1 MATRATNLRH
11 GDSPA
16 SGLKGGGVS
25 ATVANCE
32 WLSLRGMLLDRACE
46 PYLRAGRFAYHF
58 ARGKLRADPVFR
70 AILELGLLTGRARI
84 LDLGCGQG
92 LLAAWLRA
100 AAYCY
105 ERGIWPATWPPV
117 PRPQSVRG
125 LELMARAVERA
136 RRALGPDCEVLQAD
150 ICSAAF
156 GRADA
161 VVILDVLHYLPAS
174 SQREVLQRVRAALPP
189 GGLLLLRVGDAEGGL
204 RFRFTQWVDKLIL
217 LARAHRAPALHC
229 RSIGRW
235 CELLGECG
243 FDSRAEPMSH
253 GTPFANVLLIALA
266 I

>member
-1 MATRATNLRH
+1 MATRSAR
-11 GDSPA
+11 GPE
-16 SGLKGGGVS
+16 GGGVS
-25 ATVANCE
+25 ATVANCD
-32 WLSLRGMLLDRACE
+32 WVSARGMLLDRACA
-46 PYLRAGRFAYHF
+46 PYARAGRFAYHF
-58 ARGKLRADPVFR
+58 ARGKLRADPAFR

-100 AAYCY
+100 AAHCY
-105 ERGIWPATWPPV
+105 ERGIWPVTWPPA
-117 PRPQSVRG
+117 PCPQSVRG
-125 LELMARAVERA
+125 MELMARAVARA

-150 ICSAAF
+150 IRSARF
-156 GRADA
+156 GSADA
-161 VVILDVLHYLPAS
+161 VVILDVLHYLPAP

-189 GGLLLLRVGDAEGGL
+189 GGLLLLRVGDADGGL

-217 LARAHRAPALHC
+217 LARGHRAPALHC
-229 RSIGRW
+229 RSIGQWR
-235 CELLGECG
+235 ELLGECG